1 MPPPARRSPK
11 ANPMS
16 QPEGA
21 VAQKPGGPQDVLSS
35 ETAKAELARKE
46 KTAAFWSRA
55 YEAKVRA
62 EHGSFF
68 NEELLIEKRPKY
80 QKWQVL
86 VCRSDVLEKNSA
98 TRLRTHDYLKG
109 ERAHSSPKP
118 MFKELKEV
126 WEKLD
131 EAERKLRTKRM
142 QDDIK
147 TAKEL
152 EAQKKR
158 KAAEEK
164 RRREEEALF
173 DVNAAEESDRSSC

>member
-46 KTAAFWSRA
+46 KTAAFWSA

-68 NEELLIEKRPKY
+68 NEELLIKKRPKY

-126 WEKLD
+126 WEKLMRLSGSS
-131 EAERKLRTKRM
+131 ERRECRMTSRLRRSSRHRRS
-142 QDDIK
+142 
-147 TAKEL
+147 AKQQRRRGGE
-152 EAQKKR
+152 KR
-158 KAAEEK
+158 KPC
-164 RRREEEALF
+164 
-173 DVNAAEESDRSSC
+173 SM